1 MLLLMIAVSPLATL
15 CLTIFLLAVESFN
28 LCILFKGLYEVRIF
42 PYMLTG
48 LLAMIAC
55 FIQRTR
61 CRQAFDG
68 TPLTKIFLMVVVL
81 EAISI
86 LWSPVP
92 GIGVYLSLLLGVHL
106 LMLIA
111 IVNIMNSKK
120 AVQTVVLTWIWGA
133 AVVSVCVFVSRWVEV
148 RWEWTLTDVVFL
160 RAGMGKQAFR
170 PAGVGGAINIGGYL
184 ATSLM
189 IVMGQIL
196 WEKTWRRRAL
206 YCALFL
212 LMLCSLIQTF
222 SRGGVISLFGAF
234 AFFIVLYAPLRK
246 HVVKLMVLLTV
257 VTSLT
262 IFLTNPGLIDRV
274 LVGLGYQGELYFSSA
289 AGTLTKSQSELL
301 ESGEGLSGFDIRM
314 LWWKNA
320 LGEMNNHPVKYLS
333 GLGIGGFIYYS
344 QFFDTV
350 SSPEVNSY
358 HFSFFY
364 DVGII
369 GIFLYLAM
377 VVMLIVYLY
386 RGIQAAAQRD
396 QYLYTMLIASCAGMV
411 ADTVI
416 YGLID
421 NDLTSYGAKYLWV
434 PVALCLAI
442 ARLALRSENPTECAG
457 KVQSCE

>member
-1 MLLLMIAVSPLATL
+1 MNTDIATPFTNCARPFPRCNPLGVLSVVGIVFGMLFVLSPPLYFWSVALLVMLLLMIAVSPLATL

-189 IVMGQIL
+189 IVMG
-196 WEKTWRRRAL
+196 EDVA
-206 YCALFL
+206 
-212 LMLCSLIQTF
+212 
-222 SRGGVISLFGAF
+222 
-234 AFFIVLYAPLRK
+234 
-246 HVVKLMVLLTV
+246 
-257 VTSLT
+257 
-262 IFLTNPGLIDRV
+262 
-274 LVGLGYQGELYFSSA
+274 A
-289 AGTLTKSQSELL
+289 AGALL
-301 ESGEGLSGFDIRM
+301 CIVPADAMQLD
-314 LWWKNA
+314 
-320 LGEMNNHPVKYLS
+320 P
-333 GLGIGGFIYYS
+333 
-344 QFFDTV
+344 
-350 SSPEVNSY
+350 
-358 HFSFFY
+358 
-364 DVGII
+364 DV
-369 GIFLYLAM
+369 F
-377 VVMLIVYLY
+377 
-386 RGIQAAAQRD
+386 
-396 QYLYTMLIASCAGMV
+396 
-411 ADTVI
+411 
-416 YGLID
+416 
-421 NDLTSYGAKYLWV
+421 
-434 PVALCLAI
+434 
-442 ARLALRSENPTECAG
+442 
-457 KVQSCE
+457 